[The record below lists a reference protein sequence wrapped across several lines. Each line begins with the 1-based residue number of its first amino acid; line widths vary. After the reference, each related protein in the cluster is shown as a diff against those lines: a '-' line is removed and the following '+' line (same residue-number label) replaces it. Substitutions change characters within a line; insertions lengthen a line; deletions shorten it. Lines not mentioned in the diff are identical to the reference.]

1 MEYDELVERFRR
13 GTKNVD
19 TLRARLRTVEKTW
32 ETASDEVLFRAR
44 FSPRNTKNSDPV
56 VW

>member
-13 GTKNVD
+13 GTKNVE

-32 ETASDEVLFRAR
+32 EAASDEVLFRAR
-44 FSPRNTKNSDPV
+44 FSPRNAKNNPV
-56 VW
+56 SW

>member
-1 MEYDELVERFRR
+1 MEYDKLVERFRR
-13 GTKNVD
+13 GTKNVE

-44 FSPRNTKNSDPV
+44 FSPGNAKNNPV
-56 VW
+56 SW